1 MKEATASSFL
11 PSFCPSTLSPSSSL
25 SLSLSLVFFQGES
38 FPPQGDAIS
47 YGISYGCQRIELSRG
62 RECCLSSKMFP
73 RVIPFSK
80 CNRYKSRLTARFEQ
94 IWFDYVEEYFEFGIL
109 EYRSNIADIVIL
121 DSPVTIWKFLSFNPF
136 REEVSKDIVPRF
148 TRNRFSAALNGTQ

>member
-25 SLSLSLVFFQGES
+25 SISLSRVFPRRV
-38 FPPQGDAIS
+38 FPSPRRRDFLRNFVRLPTNPQ
-47 YGISYGCQRIELSRG
+47 LSRG

-80 CNRYKSRLTARFEQ
+80 CNRYKSWLTARFEQ

-121 DSPVTIWKFLSFNPF
+121 DWPVTIWKFLSFNPF

-148 TRNRFSAALNGTQ
+148 TRNRSSVALNGTQ

>member
-11 PSFCPSTLSPSSSL
+11 PSFCPSTLHRL
-25 SLSLSLVFFQGES
+25 LYLSLSLVFFQGES

-121 DSPVTIWKFLSFNPF
+121 DSPDMKISFVQSFSRGSFKGYCSPFYKKSFLGRLKRYTVTI
-136 REEVSKDIVPRF
+136 
-148 TRNRFSAALNGTQ
+148 